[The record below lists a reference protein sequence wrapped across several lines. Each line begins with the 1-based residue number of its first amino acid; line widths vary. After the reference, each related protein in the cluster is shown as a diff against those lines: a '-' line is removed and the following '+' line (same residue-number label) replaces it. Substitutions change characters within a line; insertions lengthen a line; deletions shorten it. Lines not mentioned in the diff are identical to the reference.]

1 MYCVHFG
8 SPYVEG
14 WCQEMPHAV
23 DKGETEDGVNLR
35 TIVRFSP
42 GLFITS
48 PRSAAL
54 AYGWTAY

>member
-1 MYCVHFG
+1 MYRVRFC

-14 WCQEMPHAV
+14 WCQEMPHTV
-23 DKGETEDGVNLR
+23 DKRETDDGVNLH

-48 PRSAAL
+48 PRSATL